1 MNPTDAK
8 GKNQMSI
15 VTYGT
20 HEIDTDKLPVESIA
34 ALVRRGI
41 SHYLGNEQ
49 AAKVTAWVEAQVKT
63 ANGVAPSDEA
73 KATAKAGFV
82 AKAIE
87 VMLSGEMGTRVSGPR
102 VEPIEAA
109 RNSIAKAEVLA
120 ILRSAGIKP
129 PKGEEAVKFGD
140 GTTKTLAAMIATRLA
155 NHADRIEKEANKK
168 LADAARAAKAAKA
181 VADAAETKTADALGL

>member
-1 MNPTDAK
+1 
-8 GKNQMSI
+8 MSI
-15 VTYGT
+15 VTYGN
-20 HEIDTDKLPVESIA
+20 HEIDTDKLPAESIA

-49 AAKVTAWVEAQVKT
+49 AAKVTAWVEAHIK
-63 ANGVAPSDEA
+63 ANSGANPTDEA
-73 KATAKAGFV
+73 KAAAKADFI
-82 AKAIE
+82 AKALS

-129 PKGEEAVKFGD
+129 PKGDEAVKFGD
-140 GTTKTLAAMIATRLA
+140 GTEKTLAAMIATRLG
-155 NHADRIEKEANKK
+155 NHADRIEKEAAKR
-168 LADAARAAKAAKA
+168 LADQARVAKAAKA
-181 VADAAETKTADALGL
+181 AVEAAPSKTADALGL

>member
-1 MNPTDAK
+1 
-8 GKNQMSI
+8 MSI

-20 HEIDTDKLPVESIA
+20 HEIDTDKLPAESIA

-49 AAKVTAWVEAQVKT
+49 AAKVTAWVESHIK
-63 ANGVAPSDEA
+63 ANSGANPTDEA
-73 KATAKAGFV
+73 KAAAKADFI
-82 AKAIE
+82 AKALS
-87 VMLSGEMGTRVSGPR
+87 VMLAGEMGTRVSGPR
-102 VEPIEAA
+102 IEPIEAA

-140 GTTKTLAAMIATRLA
+140 GTEKTLAAMIATRLA
-155 NHADRIEKEANKK
+155 NHGDRIEKEAAKR
-168 LADAARAAKAAKA
+168 LADQARVAKAAKA
-181 VADAAETKTADALGL
+181 AVEAAPSKTADALGL